1 MGEVFGL
8 SGVDL
13 NQIQEARAFLEEDKK
28 ENESE
33 VVVEESVTPPENE
46 INEEMPSVLTN
57 NEFGRCY
64 MTIVVNPEDAI
75 ILVKNIETD
84 EAIEKNDLGVYDV
97 AEGSYSID
105 IAADGYE
112 NISTSVIVSSF
123 DINIGYIQIRM
134 DLDKLEVASVP
145 EPLSEE
151 PVEVDSEVI
160 IESVE
165 NTDEEI
171 KEESKSESI

>member
-33 VVVEESVTPPENE
+33 VVVEESVTPPKNE

-151 PVEVDSEVI
+151 PVEVDGEVI